1 VDNDCRL
8 LLSEGGFGDTPRTL
22 VFPLLDCAW
31 FLGLT
36 VRWAD
41 GTVYPV
47 MPQKFYMNLGADVTG
62 LTVFKDDIDLV
73 TYAAVQR
80 CLIAKVR

>member
-1 VDNDCRL
+1 
-8 LLSEGGFGDTPRTL
+8 
-22 VFPLLDCAW
+22 
-31 FLGLT
+31 
-36 VRWAD
+36 
-41 GTVYPV
+41 